1 MKLLAPADK
10 KKNKIANLVLFVA
23 LLVSLFALDA
33 TASPVDMLVKVLQK
47 GCVYAVVAV
56 SMNLLNGFTGLFSL
70 GQAGLYADRRIHVCD
85 LFGGRCQPGDGVQLL
100 RQADR

>member
-33 TASPVDMLVKVLQK
+33 TASPVDMLV
-47 GCVYAVVAV
+47 
-56 SMNLLNGFTGLFSL
+56 
-70 GQAGLYADRRIHVCD
+70 
-85 LFGGRCQPGDGVQLL
+85 
-100 RQADR
+100 